1 MTGINQV
8 RSVHHGKVS
17 ESGGNGMNM
26 FDFACSQ
33 LSKVFGAPCDY
44 SDIGDYMDERDKY
57 FCSNCD
63 KQHVWQCWKKYFEL
77 KYDDI
82 YGK

>member
-1 MTGINQV
+1 MIRRQKEGAKME
-8 RSVHHGKVS
+8 GKKFD
-17 ESGGNGMNM
+17 M

-44 SDIGDYMDERDKY
+44 SDIGDYMDDHDEY

-63 KQHVWQCWKKYFEL
+63 KRHVWQCWKKYFEL

-82 YGK
+82 CEK